1 MKGSKK
7 NKQITYNKMKE
18 NSNLEK
24 DNKSKKQTLK
34 LPQLYYNNYITENL
48 EESNIIT
55 KKRIS

>member
-7 NKQITYNKMKE
+7 NKEITYNKMKE